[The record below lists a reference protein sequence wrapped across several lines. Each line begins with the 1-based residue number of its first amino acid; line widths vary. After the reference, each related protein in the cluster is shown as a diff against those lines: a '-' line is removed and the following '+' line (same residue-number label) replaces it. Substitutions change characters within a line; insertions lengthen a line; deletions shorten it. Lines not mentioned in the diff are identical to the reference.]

1 MRVSVRSAP
10 SMPFYRGPWRVMMNL
25 FQPSIK
31 LTTKVWKGSR
41 LMRHYDMPQTPLDRL
56 LADMPEGSKILQYW
70 QQQRTQSDPF
80 VLAEQIERQLKA
92 IWNLAS
98 SRHSPRSG

>member
-1 MRVSVRSAP
+1 
-10 SMPFYRGPWRVMMNL
+10 
-25 FQPSIK
+25 
-31 LTTKVWKGSR
+31 
-41 LMRHYDMPQTPLDRL
+41 
-56 LADMPEGSKILQYW
+56 MPEGSKILQYW

-80 VLAEQIERQLKA
+80 VLAEQIEQQLKA